1 LSTFSLLVAKV
12 ESAGSY
18 ETFVTPST
26 NPSGKP
32 DLYLVRG
39 AWFLPDNSLLRCS
52 DSDETPFMKSRLQA
66 FGLHFAASATALL
79 LVLGTLYLGWYRWP
93 GWYLT
98 GVLHVLPIVVGVDV
112 VLGPLLTLVIANP
125 KKSRRELT
133 RDIGCI
139 VAVQLVA
146 LGYGATTLW
155 NGRPLYYTFSERELS
170 VTQGIDLQPQEI
182 ALARRSNP
190 NFAPHWYSRP
200 RWVWAPLPK
209 DEKASRT
216 IVESAVH
223 GGFDVT
229 AMPRYFKPW
238 QEGLPELRERLTHID
253 GLSYYSLARQKILR
267 ERLKEHGFDPEAS
280 DVLPMT
286 GHGAPLLAV
295 FDLKTLEIKALLRA
309 D

>member
-1 LSTFSLLVAKV
+1 
-12 ESAGSY
+12 
-18 ETFVTPST
+18 VTPST
-26 NPSGKP
+26 NRSAKP
-32 DLYLVRG
+32 DLCLARR
-39 AWFLPDNSLLRCS
+39 AWLLPDNSFLRCS
-52 DSDETPFMKSRLQA
+52 EGDENPFMKARFKA
-66 FGLHFAASATALL
+66 FGLHFSGSATVLL

-125 KKSRRELT
+125 KKSRRELA

-155 NGRPLYYTFSERELS
+155 NGRPLYYTYSEKELS
-170 VTQGIDLQPQEI
+170 VTQGIDLQPEEI
-182 ALARRSNP
+182 ALARQTNP
-190 NFAPHWYSRP
+190 DFAPHWYSRP

-209 DEKASRT
+209 DEVTRKN
-216 IVESAVH
+216 IVESAIQ

-229 AMPRYFKPW
+229 ARPRYFKPW
-238 QEGLPELRERLTHID
+238 QEGLPELRERLTRID
-253 GLSYYSLARQKILR
+253 GLGYYSLAQQKILHA
-267 ERLKEHGFDPEAS
+267 RLKEYGFDPDAA

-286 GHGAPLLAV
+286 GHGVPLLAV
-295 FDLKTLEIKALLRA
+295 FDRQTLEIKALLRA
-309 D
+309 N